1 MSHATTE
8 VTKEKLFEDFNAVV
22 AETEQ
27 LLNSLAG
34 AGADKAGAMRASVEQ
49 GLAAAGERLAQIR
62 AASIAQA
69 QASAHATDE
78 YVHTHPWQ
86 SIGVT
91 AAVAALAGLAAGL
104 MIARR

>member
-1 MSHATTE
+1 MSQTRPE
-8 VTKEKLFEDFNAVV
+8 VTKEKLFEDFQSVV
-22 AETEQ
+22 AETGQ
-27 LLNSLAG
+27 LLNSLAD
-34 AGADKAGAMRASVEQ
+34 AGADKAGTVRASVEQ
-49 GLAAAGERLAQIR
+49 RLAAAGDRLAQIR

-69 QASAHATDE
+69 RASADAADQFVHA
-78 YVHTHPWQ
+78 HPWQ